1 MILCCCQ
8 SFAIAHSSV
17 RNDHCH
23 DSPKK
28 SPSSHCENGFAALQV
43 QLQAAGATFRHFGR
57 PRMIVKDDRS
67 GSAEK
72 EPSMPLPNML
82 PKTSV
87 ALATALFLA
96 NSPASAQT
104 VPAQVAP
111 ARTLNIV
118 GIAEVHAVPDAALVA
133 IGVVTESDT
142 AAAALKANSA
152 ALTKVLDAIRSF
164 GVEAKDLQT
173 RGLSLEARYY
183 RPDKPSPTDR
193 PRIIGY
199 TAADEVTVRAR
210 DLVKLGD
217 LLDKVTVAGANRID
231 GIEFVVSNQEGLL
244 DEARR
249 KAVVDAKDRADLYAR
264 AAGFALGKVMSLT
277 EESLPLPRPLA
288 RAMVASE
295 AAPVPVAAGE
305 MTVSVRV
312 RVVWSLAD

>member
-1 MILCCCQ
+1 M
-8 SFAIAHSSV
+8 H
-17 RNDHCH
+17 
-23 DSPKK
+23 
-28 SPSSHCENGFAALQV
+28 PSKASL
-43 QLQAAGATFRHFGR
+43 
-57 PRMIVKDDRS
+57 
-67 GSAEK
+67 
-72 EPSMPLPNML
+72 
-82 PKTSV
+82 
-87 ALATALFLA
+87 ALAAALFLSV
-96 NSPASAQT
+96 SPASAQT
-104 VPAQVAP
+104 VPA
-111 ARTLNIV
+111 RTLNIA

-231 GIEFVVSNQEGLL
+231 GIEFVVS
-244 DEARR
+244 
-249 KAVVDAKDRADLYAR
+249 
-264 AAGFALGKVMSLT
+264 
-277 EESLPLPRPLA
+277 
-288 RAMVASE
+288 
-295 AAPVPVAAGE
+295 
-305 MTVSVRV
+305 
-312 RVVWSLAD
+312 